1 MITDSPDLQR
11 METTS
16 HLSTATVPPS
26 SSGYVDDHPPKSQLN
41 SHRRSLE
48 TPNEQI
54 QCMQRRCLES
64 KLLGLILTPLNLG
77 FYPIFGRII
86 SMWGCSN
93 LVVADLFD
101 EPRNCG
107 GVFLSQYHGHLRYA
121 KNYWWQTSTFCYIY
135 IHIYIFIAIYIYT
148 HCFIYIVT
156 NYIRIQIKILS
167 SPHPVGPSDYPITS
181 PCFSQ

>member
-1 MITDSPDLQR
+1 MLSEVITDSPDLQR

-26 SSGYVDDHPPKSQLN
+26 SSGYVDDHLPKSQLN

-54 QCMQRRCLES
+54 QCMPRRCLES
-64 KLLGLILTPLNLG
+64 KLLGLILTPLNLS

-93 LVVADLFD
+93 LVVANLFD

-135 IHIYIFIAIYIYT
+135 IYTYIYSYIYIY
-148 HCFIYIVT
+148 
-156 NYIRIQIKILS
+156 IRIVLFIL
-167 SPHPVGPSDYPITS
+167 
-181 PCFSQ
+181 